1 MNIRIRSTGT
11 AALLIATSAAHAGG
25 SIVVNI
31 DPFGWGAPPP
41 VVYEPPPEYAPPPVV
56 YYGQGHWGDDRERH
70 GRGHD
75 AGRRSD
81 DRGRSDNR
89 GRSDSHDDGDHR
101 R

>member
-31 DPFGWGAPPP
+31 APFGWGAPPP
-41 VVYEPPPEYAPPPVV
+41 VVYEPPRAYPPPPVV
-56 YYGQGHWGDDRERH
+56 YYGQGHWGDDRRIR

-75 AGRRSD
+75 G
-81 DRGRSDNR
+81 GRSDH
-89 GRSDSHDDGDHR
+89 HDDGDR
-101 R
+101 RR